1 MHSNEIPINPPQ
13 SPFEKGGNKIPLCP
27 PLEKGENRGKN
38 LEKGENKG
46 GFCN

>member
-1 MHSNEIPINPPQ
+1 MK
-13 SPFEKGGNKIPLCP
+13 SPSIPLY
-27 PLEKGENRGKN
+27 ERGRIDEGIYKRGENRGKN